1 MASQT
6 IRFFPRPEHQEAKT
20 CKIERLTTAAW
31 KFAHCALWPEQ
42 DFSCQ
47 EQEVVKSYIRDH
59 FSAATE
65 LKRAFT
71 AFIQRIILTQK
82 YTIRS
87 TDGLLPAPSVWFNL
101 HYPFGFAGTLSW
113 LRSVDKQRHQ
123 IPGYLAHIE
132 AFARGYYHFAL
143 SPSCRTFKKCRQGLL
158 KHHAPSLLQLLY
170 STVIHI
176 DYLRA

>member
-6 IRFFPRPEHQEAKT
+6 IRFFPRPEHQEART
-20 CKIERLTTAAW
+20 CKIERLTAAAW

-47 EQEVVKSYIRDH
+47 GQEVVKNYIRDH
-59 FSAATE
+59 FTAATE

-87 TDGLLPAPSVWFNL
+87 TDGLLPAPAVWFNL

-113 LRSVDKQRHQ
+113 LRSVDKQRQQ

-132 AFARGYYHFAL
+132 AFARGYYRFAA
-143 SPSCRTFKKCRQGLL
+143 SRSGQAFQRCRQVLL
-158 KHHAPSLLQLLY
+158 KYNASSLLQLFY
-170 STVIHI
+170 TTIAHTE
-176 DYLRA
+176 YLRA